1 MKQSDSTFTL
11 FHLHFYNVVKL
22 QYLQICTMLMCIE
35 YYTHV
40 PLNTMLW
47 VRIWVYE
54 INFLLIQDI
63 S

>member
-40 PLNTMLW
+40 PLSTMLMCH
-47 VRIWVYE
+47 
-54 INFLLIQDI
+54 
-63 S
+63 

>member
-11 FHLHFYNVVKL
+11 FHLHFYNIVKL

-40 PLNTMLW
+40 PLSTLLS
-47 VRIWVYE
+47 IEYKLCL
-54 INFLLIQDI
+54 FLILLDTFR
-63 S
+63 

>member
-40 PLNTMLW
+40 PLSTMLKA
-47 VRIWVYE
+47 IEYY
-54 INFLLIQDI
+54 IQVP
-63 S
+63 SPL